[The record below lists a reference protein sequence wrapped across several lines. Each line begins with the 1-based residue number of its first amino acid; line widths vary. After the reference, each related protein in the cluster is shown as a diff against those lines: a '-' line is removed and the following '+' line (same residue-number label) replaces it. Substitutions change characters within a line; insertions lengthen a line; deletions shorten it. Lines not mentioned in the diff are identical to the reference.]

1 MNGDALTALGTET
14 QPNPGPHQMPYWP
27 TGTVYGTLLNFQGER
42 ELFAPQMTQPPYKA
56 PPKAPVLFVKTAN
69 TWSTS
74 GAAVPVPSRVPQVEV
89 GAAIANDW
97 YFSCFGNFLAYSPRQ
112 TYFSSY

>member
-42 ELFAPQMTQPPYKA
+42 EVQRATFALVSVDVLVDALVACTG
-56 PPKAPVLFVKTAN
+56 LFVDQQV
-69 TWSTS
+69 
-74 GAAVPVPSRVPQVEV
+74 AADLLRTPDLFQ
-89 GAAIANDW
+89 
-97 YFSCFGNFLAYSPRQ
+97 FGLNKRPRFLNSLSL
-112 TYFSSY
+112 FDSSI